1 MNPPK
6 PSALHPPFAA
16 ALCAEGISV
25 TPRLEGNRQQRN
37 YSMETE
43 LLNALLLAIRAL
55 NATPDFNTGIP
66 CPDNPERTLR
76 SYRLIPQLETVA
88 RKAKASAPN
97 LKGELLTAL
106 ERAFDILDGI
116 ADKLLYEEGQPVT
129 AIESRENEDIYNDAI
144 CELAPFETL
153 IRRARGEA

>member
-1 MNPPK
+1 
-6 PSALHPPFAA
+6 
-16 ALCAEGISV
+16 
-25 TPRLEGNRQQRN
+25 
-37 YSMETE
+37 METE

-55 NATPDFNTGIP
+55 NATPDFNTGIQ
-66 CPDNPERTLR
+66 CPDYPERTLR

-97 LKGELLTAL
+97 LKGELLIAL

-129 AIESRENEDIYNDAI
+129 AIESREIEDIYNDAI
-144 CELAPFETL
+144 SELAPFETL

>member
-1 MNPPK
+1 
-6 PSALHPPFAA
+6 
-16 ALCAEGISV
+16 
-25 TPRLEGNRQQRN
+25 
-37 YSMETE
+37 METE

-76 SYRLIPQLETVA
+76 SYRLIPQLESVA

-97 LKGELLTAL
+97 LNGELLTAL
-106 ERAFDILDGI
+106 ERAFDILESI

-129 AIESRENEDIYNDAI
+129 AIESREIEDIYNDAI
-144 CELAPFETL
+144 SELAPFETL
-153 IRRARGEA
+153 IRKARGEA

>member
-1 MNPPK
+1 
-6 PSALHPPFAA
+6 
-16 ALCAEGISV
+16 
-25 TPRLEGNRQQRN
+25 
-37 YSMETE
+37 METQ

-76 SYRLIPQLETVA
+76 SYRLIPQLESVA

-129 AIESRENEDIYNDAI
+129 AIESREIEDIYNDAI
-144 CELAPFETL
+144 SELAPFETL
-153 IRRARGEA
+153 IRKARGEA